1 VAADRRRLGRV
12 DGSRPARLSRH
23 VCLARSMAEVLES
36 PERCDDVRIVP
47 RGLPFELEVNAM
59 IYTLRSFAEDADG
72 ERLLA
77 ESAWA
82 GE

>member
-1 VAADRRRLGRV
+1 
-12 DGSRPARLSRH
+12 
-23 VCLARSMAEVLES
+23 MAEVVES

-59 IYTLRSFAEDADG
+59 TYTLRSFAEDDG

>member
-12 DGSRPARLSRH
+12 DRSQPAHLGRH
-23 VCLARSMAEVLES
+23 LCLARSMAEVVES

-59 IYTLRSFAEDADG
+59 TYTLRSFAEDDG